1 MEALDHQK
9 SSLILILVKQ
19 TQNIVWIYIIMV
31 MIVICLLMEKRSL
44 NIKLTIKML
53 TFQLNFVL
61 EVFLMDLM
69 LLSQEKHL
77 LMEAFMIF

>member
-31 MIVICLLMEKRSL
+31 IIVICLLMEKRSL

-77 LMEAFMIF
+77 LMETFMIF